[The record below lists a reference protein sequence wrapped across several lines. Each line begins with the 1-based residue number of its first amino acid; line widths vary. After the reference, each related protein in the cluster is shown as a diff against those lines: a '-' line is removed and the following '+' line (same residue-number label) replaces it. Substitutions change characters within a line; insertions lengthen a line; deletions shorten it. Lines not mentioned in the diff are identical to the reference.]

1 MNAVAVYEHRLAGT
15 AITELDFFGGGAGKP
30 GQQGA
35 QNSTR
40 DDESA
45 GGDRSERRSAILFIR
60 RQQALVDR
68 WPAMLL
74 RGLIQSD
81 GCRVLNRVKG
91 KDYPRYQFT
100 NASEDIRRI
109 FCDTCDAYG
118 VRWRQSAYRTI
129 SVSRRPDVAKLD
141 AVIGPKA

>member
-1 MNAVAVYEHRLAGT
+1 
-15 AITELDFFGGGAGKP
+15 
-30 GQQGA
+30 
-35 QNSTR
+35 
-40 DDESA
+40 
-45 GGDRSERRSAILFIR
+45 
-60 RQQALVDR
+60 
-68 WPAMLL
+68 MLL

-81 GCRVLNRVKG
+81 GCRVLNRVNG

-100 NASEDIRRI
+100 NASEDIRGI
-109 FCDTCDAYG
+109 FCDTCDGYG